1 MSIASARAKV
11 KARINQHVE
20 RRAKEYQSTVKAAHR
35 NAPRG
40 GQNLNKFGER
50 RSAPGE
56 PPAMETGQLFAVLDQ
71 GLTRE
76 GDAHFRVPANYKLL
90 ENGTRKMRPRP
101 LARISLA
108 EFKAK
113 ARS

>member
-1 MSIASARAKV
+1 
-11 KARINQHVE
+11 
-20 RRAKEYQSTVKAAHR
+20 
-35 NAPRG
+35 
-40 GQNLNKFGER
+40 
-50 RSAPGE
+50 
-56 PPAMETGQLFAVLDQ
+56 METGQLFAVLDQ

-90 ENGTRKMRPRP
+90 ENGTRRMRPRP

-113 ARS
+113 L